1 LLAISIWNYVESK
14 KEFNHFFYLQAK
26 LLIQKD
32 IDFRKWNASHAG
44 VYVPITKASKP
55 NPYLKDFPE
64 RDIETKTG
72 KKLTLVN
79 SDYMVRQVNQKK
91 SS

>member
-32 IDFRKWNASHAG
+32 IDFRKWNASHAD
-44 VYVPITKASKP
+44 VYVPITKESKP

-72 KKLTLVN
+72 KN
-79 SDYMVRQVNQKK
+79 
-91 SS
+91 